1 MTKLDLDVC
10 GFGRKT
16 LSVNN
21 SSSSANRL
29 ASMSSLALIAA
40 TLVAAAAVATA
51 ISRSSDRETETV
63 AVHGSAKPDQP
74 VGSVEE
80 NIRQL
85 EARLTR
91 EPNDPAGWRMLGWS
105 YFETGDLMGSAAAY
119 RRAAQIEPENA
130 ENWSSLGE
138 ALQTASTDV
147 SAEAAAAFERALKLD
162 RTDPRARYF
171 TAVQKDLQGHHDAA
185 VVDWIALLR
194 DTPAGAP
201 WEADLRR
208 TIMQVAEKHHIDVS
222 GQMPAMPQGVA
233 ATAGIPGPTP
243 EQLAAASSIPPE
255 QQSEMVKGMV
265 ERLANRLRQNP
276 KDADGWMRLMRSR
289 MVLGEIEAAREAHKA
304 GLAAFEQ
311 DSAARARLDRAAR
324 QLGIPPG

>member
-21 SSSSANRL
+21 SSSSANRF

-85 EARLTR
+85 AARLMR

-105 YFETGDLMGSAAAY
+105 YFETGDLMDSAAAY

-147 SAEAAAAFERALKLD
+147 SAEATAAFARALKLD

-185 VVDWIALLR
+185 IVDWLALLR
-194 DTPAGAP
+194 DTPRGAP

-208 TIMQVAEKHHIDVS
+208 TIVQVAEKHHINVS
-222 GQMPAMPQGVA
+222 GKMPAMPQGAA

-265 ERLANRLRQNP
+265 DRLANRLRQNP
-276 KDADGWMRLMRSR
+276 KDTDGWMRLMRSR
-289 MVLGEIEAAREAHKA
+289 MVLGEIEAAREAHKS
-304 GLAAFEQ
+304 GLAAFKQ
-311 DSAARARLDRAAR
+311 DSTARAKLDRAAR
-324 QLGIPPG
+324 ELGIPPD

>member
-85 EARLTR
+85 QARLMR

-171 TAVQKDLQGHHDAA
+171 TAVQKDLQGHHAA
-185 VVDWIALLR
+185 AIVDWIALLR
-194 DTPAGAP
+194 DTPRGAP

-208 TIMQVAEKHHIDVS
+208 TIVQVAEKHHINVS
-222 GQMPAMPQGVA
+222 GQMPAMPQGAA

-265 ERLANRLRQNP
+265 DRLANRLRQNP
-276 KDADGWMRLMRSR
+276 KDTDGWMRLMRSR
-289 MVLGEIEAAREAHKA
+289 MVLGEIEAAREAHKS
-304 GLAAFEQ
+304 GLAAFKQ
-311 DSAARARLDRAAR
+311 DSTARAKLDRAAR
-324 QLGIPPG
+324 ELGIPPD

>member
-74 VGSVEE
+74 VGSVDE

-85 EARLTR
+85 QARLMR
-91 EPNDPAGWRMLGWS
+91 EPNNPAGWRMLGWS

-119 RRAAQIEPENA
+119 RRAAQIEPANA

-171 TAVQKDLQGHHDAA
+171 TAFQKDLQGHHDAA
-185 VVDWIALLR
+185 IVDWLALLR
-194 DTPAGAP
+194 DTPRGAP

-208 TIMQVAEKHHIDVS
+208 TIVQVAEKHHINVS
-222 GQMPAMPQGVA
+222 GKMPAMPQGAA

-265 ERLANRLRQNP
+265 DRLANRLRQNP
-276 KDADGWMRLMRSR
+276 KDTDGWMRLMRSR
-289 MVLGEIEAAREAHKA
+289 MVLGEIEAAREAHKS
-304 GLAAFEQ
+304 GLAAFKQ
-311 DSAARARLDRAAR
+311 DSTARAKLDRAAR
-324 QLGIPPG
+324 ELGIPPD

>member
-1 MTKLDLDVC
+1 
-10 GFGRKT
+10 
-16 LSVNN
+16 
-21 SSSSANRL
+21 
-29 ASMSSLALIAA
+29 MSSLALVAA

-51 ISRSSDRETETV
+51 ISRSSDRGTESV
-63 AVHGSAKPDQP
+63 AAHGSAKPDQP

-80 NIRQL
+80 SITQL
-85 EARLTR
+85 QARLTR

-130 ENWSSLGE
+130 EIWSSLGE

-185 VVDWIALLR
+185 ISDWIALLR
-194 DTPAGAP
+194 DTPPGAP

-208 TIMQVAEKHHIDVS
+208 TIMQVAEKHHINVS
-222 GQMPAMPQGVA
+222 GQMAAMPAMPAMPQGEA

-243 EQLAAASSIPPE
+243 EQLAAASSIPPG

-265 ERLANRLRQNP
+265 DGLANRLRQNP

-289 MVLGEIEAAREAHKA
+289 MVLGQIEAAREAHKS
-304 GLAAFEQ
+304 GLAAFKQ
-311 DSAARARLDRAAR
+311 DSAARAKLDRAAR
-324 QLGIPPG
+324 ELGIPPG

>member
-1 MTKLDLDVC
+1 
-10 GFGRKT
+10 
-16 LSVNN
+16 
-21 SSSSANRL
+21 
-29 ASMSSLALIAA
+29 MSSRALIAA

-51 ISRSSDRETETV
+51 ISRSSDSETETV

-80 NIRQL
+80 NITQL
-85 EARLTR
+85 KARLMR

-147 SAEAAAAFERALKLD
+147 STEAAAAFERALKLD

-185 VVDWIALLR
+185 IVDWIALLR
-194 DTPAGAP
+194 DTPPGAP

-208 TIMQVAEKHHIDVS
+208 TILQVAEKNKIDVS
-222 GQMPAMPQGVA
+222 GRMPAVPQGTA
-233 ATAGIPGPTP
+233 ATAAIPGPTP
-243 EQLAAASSIPPE
+243 EQLAAASSIPPA

-265 ERLANRLRQNP
+265 DRLANRLKQNP
-276 KDADGWMRLMRSR
+276 KDADGWMRLMRAR
-289 MVLGEIEAAREAHKA
+289 MVLGETEAARQAYQS
-304 GLAAFEQ
+304 GRTAFQQ
-311 DSAARARLDRAAR
+311 DSAAKAKLDSAA
-324 QLGIPPG
+324 QELGIPPG

>member
-21 SSSSANRL
+21 SSSSADRL

-51 ISRSSDRETETV
+51 IYRSSDRGTESV
-63 AVHGSAKPDQP
+63 GVHGSAKPDQP
-74 VGSVEE
+74 VGSVDE
-80 NIRQL
+80 NIRKL

-171 TAVQKDLQGHHDAA
+171 PAVQKDLQGHHDAA
-185 VVDWIALLR
+185 IVDWIALLR

-201 WEADLRR
+201 WEAGLRR

-265 ERLANRLRQNP
+265 DRLANRLRQNP

-289 MVLGEIEAAREAHKA
+289 MVLGEVE
-304 GLAAFEQ
+304 
-311 DSAARARLDRAAR
+311 
-324 QLGIPPG
+324 

>member
-85 EARLTR
+85 EARLMR

-185 VVDWIALLR
+185 IVDWLALLR
-194 DTPAGAP
+194 DTPRGAP

-208 TIMQVAEKHHIDVS
+208 TIVQVAEKHHINVS
-222 GQMPAMPQGVA
+222 GKMPAMPQGAA

-265 ERLANRLRQNP
+265 DRLANRLRQNP
-276 KDADGWMRLMRSR
+276 KDTDGWMRLMRSR
-289 MVLGEIEAAREAHKA
+289 MVLGEIEAAREAHKS
-304 GLAAFEQ
+304 GLAAFKQ
-311 DSAARARLDRAAR
+311 DSTARAKLDRAAR
-324 QLGIPPG
+324 ELGIPPD

>member
-1 MTKLDLDVC
+1 
-10 GFGRKT
+10 
-16 LSVNN
+16 
-21 SSSSANRL
+21 
-29 ASMSSLALIAA
+29 MSSLALIAA

-51 ISRSSDRETETV
+51 ISRSSDRRAESV

-85 EARLTR
+85 KARLTR

-138 ALQTASTDV
+138 ALQTANTDV

-185 VVDWIALLR
+185 IADWIALLR

-208 TIMQVAEKHHIDVS
+208 TIMQVAEQHHINVS
-222 GQMPAMPQGVA
+222 GQMPAMPQGA
-233 ATAGIPGPTP
+233 PATAGIPGPTP

-255 QQSEMVKGMV
+255 QQSEMAKEMV
-265 ERLANRLRQNP
+265 DRLASRLRQNP
-276 KDADGWMRLMRSR
+276 QDADGWMRLMRSR
-289 MVLGEIEAAREAHKA
+289 MVLGEIEAAREAHKS
-304 GLAAFEQ
+304 GLAAFKQ
-311 DSAARARLDRAAR
+311 DSAARAKLDRAAR
-324 QLGIPPG
+324 ELGIPPD